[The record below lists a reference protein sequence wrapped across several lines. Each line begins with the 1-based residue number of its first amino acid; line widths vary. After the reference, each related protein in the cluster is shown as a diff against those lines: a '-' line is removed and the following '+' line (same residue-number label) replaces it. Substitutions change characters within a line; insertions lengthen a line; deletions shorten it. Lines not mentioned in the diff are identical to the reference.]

1 MLTTRGTDGHIHS
14 RAMNPVHPSSE
25 MDLSLLFI
33 ANNVSHKFEEIQ
45 NDAHVN
51 VSFLNPET
59 TNWASFS
66 GKARIIQDRQEIKK
80 HWTPATASWFGDLG
94 DGIHR
99 GDENDPRVAVIEVVP
114 DEIRYWY
121 TTKGRAPDVEIGAV
135 TGKVACP
142 GDLRT
147 ISQDEIQLSI
157 TK

>member
-1 MLTTRGTDGHIHS
+1 
-14 RAMNPVHPSSE
+14 
-25 MDLSLLFI
+25 MDC
-33 ANNVSHKFEEIQ
+33 
-45 NDAHVN
+45 
-51 VSFLNPET
+51 
-59 TNWASFS
+59 
-66 GKARIIQDRQEIKK
+66 R
-80 HWTPATASWFGDLG
+80 TASWFGDLG

-147 ISQDEIQLSI
+147 ISQDEASNFLCSFWYLISCLTIWSS
-157 TK
+157 